1 MPGPSG
7 LAVILTT
14 ITPCFAG
21 YTMSVNLYIASGAH
35 QEFTNSEENLKTDFN
50 FERAVV
56 TAGTW
61 IFYKHANFNNKESGG
76 NSGDHKILNPGASED
91 IKSVNGSM
99 YLVRDQTEGIILFT
113 HAYYGGKNKWYEE
126 YCADVNPDFQSGTG
140 KGVSSAIVLSK
151 NQSFDIFAKPN
162 FQGLEQ
168 RLNPGQWY
176 ATPNA
181 MGFPNDLMQSFRKI

>member
-113 HAYYGGKNKWYEE
+113 HAYYGGKNKGIS
-126 YCADVNPDFQSGTG
+126 CFKD
-140 KGVSSAIVLSK
+140 IVLRRFRQKVRNRISMV
-151 NQSFDIFAKPN
+151 FRAKIEHV
-162 FQGLEQ
+162 LYS
-168 RLNPGQWY
+168 RV
-176 ATPNA
+176 
-181 MGFPNDLMQSFRKI
+181 